1 MQYFSFLMF
10 LNVQKLKVKVSP
22 GTENGKFHLAFLTIH
37 SINNV
42 INSCYEAVTDRGR
55 VCVCITGIVK

>member
-1 MQYFSFLMF
+1 MF